1 MKVYNEFPQRS
12 LEWHEIKWGK
22 IGGTLSTG
30 LLKPTDT
37 IFIDLIS
44 QIGEEFEPT
53 DSYESIE
60 MQRGNELEPFAIE
73 YLESYSRLKFMKPA
87 WLQNEE
93 RKLLGISPDGITEDL
108 RIACEVKCFGRKK
121 HWETLI
127 NNEIPLENIPQCVHY
142 FTVNDKLERLYFL
155 SFRPEAI
162 KPFIKELNRDS
173 FVNIGTNSKPI
184 TVTISE
190 ACKISRANEILL
202 SDRIEKTLNSLKF

>member
-12 LEWHEIKWGK
+12 IEWHEIKWGK
-22 IGGTLSTG
+22 IGGTLSAG

-73 YLESYSRLKFMKPA
+73 YLESYTELKFNKPA

-93 RKLLGISPDGITEDL
+93 RLLLGISPDGITDDL
-108 RIACEVKCFGRKK
+108 KIACEVKCFGRKK

-127 NNEIPLENIPQCVHY
+127 NNEIPLENISQCIHY
-142 FTVNDKLERLYFL
+142 FTVNDNLEKLYFL
-155 SFRPEAI
+155 AFRPESL

-173 FVNIGTNSKPI
+173 FVNIGTNAKPI
-184 TVTISE
+184 TVTVTD
-190 ACKISRANEILL
+190 AVKTCKANEILL
-202 SDRIEKTLNSLKF
+202 SDRIENTLISLKF